1 MEITGETQD
10 ELITR
15 IEDSREELRKNG
27 KDPDDYFVRVTPK
40 ELRS

>member
-10 ELITR
+10 ELIAR

-27 KDPDDYFVRVTPK
+27 EGPDDYFVQVTPK